1 MTPRRRLEFQRIE
14 ASQMGYKGGG
24 GGGGEDGGWM
34 YSGTTQCSKMLG
46 VGWGVINAFMCLLNL
61 KIYIESLLLKNLRLR
76 FIVAVILD
84 LQLAFISNG
93 FT

>member
-1 MTPRRRLEFQRIE
+1 
-14 ASQMGYKGGG
+14 MGYKGGG
-24 GGGGEDGGWM
+24 GGGGGERM